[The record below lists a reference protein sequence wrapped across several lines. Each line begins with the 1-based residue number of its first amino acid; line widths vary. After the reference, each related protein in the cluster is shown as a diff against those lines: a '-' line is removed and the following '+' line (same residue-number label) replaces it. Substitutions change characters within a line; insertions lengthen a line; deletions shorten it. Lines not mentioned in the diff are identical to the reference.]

1 MSNEFFGSL
10 NFFKLD
16 SLLEERSLSAM
27 VAKRRKKELT
37 EAQELNRNKF
47 LLESRYEI
55 FKDAL
60 SKAKLGSK
68 EYDAILEQCINL
80 FLEKMN

>member
-47 LLESRYEI
+47 L
-55 FKDAL
+55 
-60 SKAKLGSK
+60 
-68 EYDAILEQCINL
+68 
-80 FLEKMN
+80 